1 MSEYAFALD
10 DTHYIFRLRTG
21 KGEAESV
28 RFYYAEEEGKVYD
41 VADDSEWKAVGEKIW
56 INIR

>member
-28 RFYYAEEEGKVYD
+28 RFYYADRAVMTPQTAICPA
-41 VADDSEWKAVGEKIW
+41 ADGEIPDGSVF
-56 INIR
+56 